1 MDAKI
6 AQIATTLLG
15 ITLVSVLWGKPAME
29 QRKEGANYLNEKH
42 IYMLLV
48 SSKTH
53 LILFYVHFLFQI

>member
-29 QRKEGANYLNEKH
+29 QRKEGANYLNEIH
-42 IYMLLV
+42 TYILLV